1 MRVARLFV
9 LACLACVLAGSVPSL
24 GLSRSTSVESAQQ
37 ACGGRLEFISGLEA
51 VFGRRKTHQQA
62 LTFRTQVTA
71 RGFVNAN
78 IIQGCDGF
86 RVVVR
91 GIDTFD
97 VGVDL
102 QNEARREGFAV
113 TLECIKAK
121 PLGRLEAIFGHGRD
135 RPTATAIVNRAA
147 AAGFPGRQAPQR
159 SLRRVRGLP
168 RRLRGSARSRSI
180 RRSGECARLQ
190 RRARAQLA
198 PLPAHKERPSGP
210 VIPRRERPCA

>member
-1 MRVARLFV
+1 MRVARFLA
-9 LACLACVLAGSVPSL
+9 LACLVGGVAGLVPSL
-24 GLSRSTSVESAQQ
+24 GLSGSAPGSAKAQQ
-37 ACGGRLEFISGLEA
+37 ECGRIEFISGLEA

-62 LTFRTQVTA
+62 LAFRTQVTG

-78 IIQGCDGF
+78 IIEGCDGF

-113 TLECIKAK
+113 TLECIQAK

-135 RPTATAIVNRAA
+135 RPTATTIVSRAD
-147 AAGFPGRQAPQR
+147 AAGFPGVKLRNDPCGGFEAYLAGFEDQREAEAFVAQANA
-159 SLRRVRGLP
+159 RGFDVVL
-168 RRLRGSARSRSI
+168 
-180 RRSGECARLQ
+180 
-190 RRARAQLA
+190 
-198 PLPAHKERPSGP
+198 ERN
-210 VIPRRERPCA
+210 

>member
-1 MRVARLFV
+1 VFL
-9 LACLACVLAGSVPSL
+9 LACLAGALAGSMPSL
-24 GLSRSTSVESAQQ
+24 GLSRSTPSVASAQQ
-37 ACGGRLEFISGLEA
+37 ACGRTEFVSGLEA

-62 LTFRTQVTA
+62 LTFRTQVTS

-78 IIQGCDGF
+78 IIEGCDGF

-102 QNEARREGFAV
+102 QDEARREGFAV
-113 TLECIKAK
+113 TLECIQAK

-147 AAGFPGRQAPQR
+147 AAGFTGVKLRNDPCGGFEAYLAGFEDQREAEAFIAQAKT
-159 SLRRVRGLP
+159 RGFDVVL
-168 RRLRGSARSRSI
+168 
-180 RRSGECARLQ
+180 
-190 RRARAQLA
+190 
-198 PLPAHKERPSGP
+198 ERN
-210 VIPRRERPCA
+210 

>member
-1 MRVARLFV
+1 ML
-9 LACLACVLAGSVPSL
+9 LACLAGGLAGSMPSL
-24 GLSRSTSVESAQQ
+24 GLSRSTPNVASAQQ
-37 ACGGRLEFISGLEA
+37 ACGRTEFVSGLEA

-62 LTFRTQVTA
+62 LTFRTQVTS

-78 IIQGCDGF
+78 IIEGCDGF

-102 QNEARREGFAV
+102 QDEARREGFAV
-113 TLECIKAK
+113 TLECIQAK

-147 AAGFPGRQAPQR
+147 AAGFTGVKLRNDPCGGFEAYLAGFEDQREAEAFTAQAKT
-159 SLRRVRGLP
+159 RGFDVVL
-168 RRLRGSARSRSI
+168 
-180 RRSGECARLQ
+180 
-190 RRARAQLA
+190 
-198 PLPAHKERPSGP
+198 ERN
-210 VIPRRERPCA
+210 